1 MMILDEFLIK
11 LGVVSDTKKLHDF
24 KSGLTAITKTA
35 TALVATVGGLTAGVT
50 TFFGS
55 ALSGLDD
62 LNKIAQSTDTS
73 LSYIQKLGYAASVSG
88 SSIDAAN
95 SSIQVLAKTIG
106 DAASG
111 IGRGE
116 RAFKQFGLSARNAD
130 GSVRSV
136 EALLSDVNDL
146 MQRMSKSEQLSLLN
160 SLGIDQSMISL
171 LGSTQQEIGALFEE
185 AEALGLITA
194 QGADAAV
201 QYNDAMTQMGA
212 VMNAVRTH
220 IAIGLAPQLIKLMTA
235 MKGWLVSNRELI
247 QKGISQLVYWLLSVG
262 KAILNFISAINHIV
276 VATLGWKCTLLGL
289 IAVLAYVRRA
299 TLVAFAVN
307 PIVWIMAA
315 IAGLILLIDD
325 LFIFVK
331 GGQSVFDWSWALPIL
346 EKFTPLLEK
355 LGYAFRK
362 LFDAIGTLG
371 AKVFADLQMWW
382 SYYGDN
388 VFAGLMHLIDAFSYF
403 VSFISNIVSA
413 LIALLSGNWQDFFFY
428 LNESIKDINK
438 LFESV
443 FKAILENIIAFLGLL
458 GIDIEGII
466 NQFKDA
472 GTAIK
477 DAWLGVMDS
486 LTGAWKS
493 AFSTIMS
500 GVDKV
505 KGALN
510 WVGNK
515 LGIVQTEELTAA
527 INSIEHAATTP
538 ANSAIARSIAA
549 AANTKNE
556 YNNNAQIDT
565 TIHITGNDPLRI
577 GKEVEAILNRQHQI
591 ASSNHL
597 SPLKL

>member
-1 MMILDEFLIK
+1 MILDEFLIK
-11 LGVVSDTKKLHDF
+11 LGVVSDTNKLHDF

-62 LNKIAQSTDTS
+62 LNKIAQSTDTR
-73 LSYIQKLGYAASVSG
+73 LTYIQKLGYAASVSG

-136 EALLSDVNDL
+136 EALLSDVNHL

-171 LGSTQQEIGALFEE
+171 LGSTQLEIGALFEE

-235 MKGWLVSNRELI
+235 MKGWLVSNKELI
-247 QKGISQLVYWLLSVG
+247 QKGISQLVYWLLSLG

-276 VATLGWKCTLLGL
+276 VSTLGWKSTLLGL
-289 IAVLAYVRRA
+289 IAVLAYVKRA
-299 TLVAFAVN
+299 TLVAFSVN

-362 LFDAIGTLG
+362 LFDVIGTLG

-382 SYYGDN
+382 SYYGDI

-403 VSFISNIVSA
+403 VSFISNIISA

-527 INSIEHAATTP
+527 INAIEHTATMP
-538 ANSAIARSIAA
+538 ANSTIARSIAA

-591 ASSNHL
+591 ASYNHL